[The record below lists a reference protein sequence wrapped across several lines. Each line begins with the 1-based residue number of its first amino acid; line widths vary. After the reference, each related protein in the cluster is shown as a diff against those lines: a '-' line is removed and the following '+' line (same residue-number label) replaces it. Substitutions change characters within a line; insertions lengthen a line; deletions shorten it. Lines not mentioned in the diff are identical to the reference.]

1 MSPQHCRNRWI
12 VANGGILCA
21 LVVALLWHCRAIGS
35 LIPKCN
41 VMNPLRPFVPCES
54 VCNDYTTACG
64 RPRELLC
71 SVFGDPDDP
80 DPQATGKEP
89 FPMCKGTSS
98 FPRFMH
104 REWLALMPGIDPAD
118 KELALA
124 ELRFE
129 MERDPA
135 AYAADAE
142 ESYAAKLD
150 EEGAAAKPQR
160 TKLRKEDL

>member
-1 MSPQHCRNRWI
+1 MA
-12 VANGGILCA
+12 VAFLCYFGTT
-21 LVVALLWHCRAIGS
+21 GS
-35 LIPKCN
+35 FIPKCN

-54 VCNDYTTACG
+54 VCNDYAAACG

-89 FPMCKGTSS
+89 FAMCKGTSS

-129 MERDPA
+129 MERDPGA
-135 AYAADAE
+135 FPGDAE

-150 EEGAAAKPQR
+150 KEGAGAKPKR
-160 TKLRKEDL
+160 TKKASKQDL

>member
-1 MSPQHCRNRWI
+1 
-12 VANGGILCA
+12 
-21 LVVALLWHCRAIGS
+21 
-35 LIPKCN
+35 
-41 VMNPLRPFVPCES
+41 MNPLRPFVPCES
-54 VCNDYTTACG
+54 VCNEYAAACG

-80 DPQATGKEP
+80 DPQASSKDP

-124 ELRFE
+124 ELRWE
-129 MERDPA
+129 IEQDPS
-135 AYAADAE
+135 AYPDDAE
-142 ESYAAKLD
+142 DLYAAKLD
-150 EEGAAAKPQR
+150 EEGAGAKFEKASAA
-160 TKLRKEDL
+160 RKEEF